1 MVKYLKMDW
10 MRLDRRANC
19 FGIEKADCPL
29 HFAIYNADIE
39 FIDIMI
45 KNKLCCIAEEETLT
59 RMARQKLNR
68 SLKLILQ
75 TFDFSRDKIQRIFLD
90 SCSSP
95 NLEMLRYL
103 ISSGTLDDYSFGQD
117 LVNKGLICGTYGHGL
132 TNVVSFL
139 LQNLS
144 SK

>member
-90 SCSSP
+90 SCSCG

-103 ISSGTLDDYSFGQD
+103 RHSPLFAILWDDYSFGKD
-117 LVNKGLICGTYGHGL
+117 LVNKGLMCATY
-132 TNVVSFL
+132 
-139 LQNLS
+139 
-144 SK
+144 